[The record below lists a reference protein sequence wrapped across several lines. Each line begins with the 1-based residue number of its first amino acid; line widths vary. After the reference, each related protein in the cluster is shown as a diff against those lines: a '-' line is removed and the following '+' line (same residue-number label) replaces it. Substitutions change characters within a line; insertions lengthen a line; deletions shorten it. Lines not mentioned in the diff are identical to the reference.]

1 MQGQLHSKWPEA
13 NMAQEEYFRVRIL
26 LPSLKAIRGLA
37 VDNEGMPIRRRQ
49 DRQIEMQAIV
59 PQSTLTKLRLMQRRR
74 VSVEVP
80 SGPGAT
86 DANREASKMI
96 SRTNRY
102 GDGSL
107 PRGLGSRRD
116 ETMYHNVDE
125 IESAITNLASA

>member
-1 MQGQLHSKWPEA
+1 
-13 NMAQEEYFRVRIL
+13 MAQEEYFKVRLL

-37 VDNEGMPIRRRQ
+37 VDNEGMPMRRRQ

-59 PQSTLTKLRLMQRRR
+59 PQSTLTKLRRMKRRG
-74 VSVEVP
+74 VFVEVLA
-80 SGPGAT
+80 GPRPT
-86 DANREASKMI
+86 DANKEASKMI

-116 ETMYHNVDE
+116 
-125 IESAITNLASA
+125 